1 MIFRPPQ
8 TKYSPIPSNDVGVMA
23 QPCRSLFLNQWK
35 TNPCLAFER
44 ASSDREVHKKSALL
58 SALLRVRTIRE
69 IGRPDILM
77 AEILGAVAA
86 TAQLAQLSAQI
97 LSSGYSF
104 LSKAAKAPSEVR
116 QLLTETAALDC
127 VLGRLQNIP
136 RSTTPTTSATPPTDD
151 PVVALHRSG
160 IFKQCTDLL
169 ASVQKALDSFVEVDR
184 QRIAN
189 LTKRLAWPLREKEVT
204 DALQRL
210 ARLRGI
216 ISTAIEAR
224 SVYVVTRKGRFD
236 QANIKLTPLYKC
248 TAERSCA
255 SKPHKRSWLIW
266 SRV

>member
-1 MIFRPPQ
+1 MLSRLPHS
-8 TKYSPIPSNDVGVMA
+8 SPS
-23 QPCRSLFLNQWK
+23 
-35 TNPCLAFER
+35 
-44 ASSDREVHKKSALL
+44 SALRYCHPVTL
-58 SALLRVRTIRE
+58 SSPKLQ
-69 IGRPDILM
+69 RPL
-77 AEILGAVAA
+77 AKCANFLPRQLPSTACLGACK
-86 TAQLAQLSAQI
+86 TFHAQQHL
-97 LSSGYSF
+97 
-104 LSKAAKAPSEVR
+104 P
-116 QLLTETAALDC
+116 
-127 VLGRLQNIP
+127 P
-136 RSTTPTTSATPPTDD
+136 PATPPTDD

-224 SVYVVTRKGRFD
+224 SVYVVPRKGRFD